1 MKLEELKYIKQQ
13 KNLIYKN
20 MKHLKTFKIYETGEW
35 NRNIDWNYV
44 KDNPDDNSEE
54 ASFINFLDER
64 LKYVISMLDND
75 NILEIIDI
83 GGHDLYQGAYAK
95 VKIFGK
101 TYKIWS
107 MESSGLEDEL
117 YIEGFPIN
125 NLDENSN
132 PGYVGDTEN
141 IAELLN
147 SINEVGGIEIYKT
160 TNKFNL

>member
-1 MKLEELKYIKQQ
+1 
-13 KNLIYKN
+13 

-35 NRNIDWNYV
+35 SRDVNWNYV
-44 KDNPDDNSEE
+44 KDNPDDDSEE
-54 ASFINFLDER
+54 ASLIRYLEER
-64 LKYVISMLDND
+64 LDYIISNLDND
-75 NILEIIDI
+75 TILKIKDI
-83 GGHDLYQGAYAK
+83 RGHDLYQGAYAI
-95 VKIFGK
+95 VSIFGK

-160 TNKFNL
+160 TNKFNI